1 MQLQREAD
9 SNSTTATAWN
19 KQYTVQRMHAV
30 AQALRRRRLLQPCT
44 HALHCSL
51 ARSSL
56 LDGILAFAQATA
68 SAAPQPG
75 NSFLFGPG
83 GVAFSVGTPV
93 TPFAS
98 CGIGYIP
105 RLTILLVQ
113 PLSRSGHSLHT
124 AEPGCLARRRGPLPG
139 SRASCK
145 GIAHAPRATALQCA
159 KCGSRRM
166 HRL

>member
-9 SNSTTATAWN
+9 SNSTTATAWS
-19 KQYTVQRMHAV
+19 KQYTARCLWPRLSDAGDCYSLASHAF
-30 AQALRRRRLLQPCT
+30 
-44 HALHCSL
+44 HCSL

-56 LDGILAFAQATA
+56 LEGILAFAQATA

-93 TPFAS
+93 IPFAS

-113 PLSRSGHSLHT
+113 PLSRSGYPLHT